1 MKTKSTI
8 ALITALLLTSV
19 GAYAQPTDNR
29 QTNGRWDTN
38 RTQPTQQRGQIQ
50 EQNRNDRN
58 NRNDGNRQQQTRDQR
73 NNDNRQQQ
81 THDQRNNGNRPQQT
95 QEQNR
100 NDRYDGNRQQQTH
113 DQRNNDNRPQQ
124 TNNERNRNNGY
135 NNGYNNGR
143 IQNNQSRH
151 TYQRGERLPVDY
163 RGSRGARY
171 EVNDW
176 HSHRNLYAPPSG
188 ARWILSVDG
197 DYILASILTGV
208 IYSIIHS

>member
-19 GAYAQPTDNR
+19 GAYAQPMNNG

-58 NRNDGNRQQQTRDQR
+58 NRNDGNRQQQT
-73 NNDNRQQQ
+73 
-81 THDQRNNGNRPQQT
+81 HDQRNN
-95 QEQNR
+95 E
-100 NDRYDGNRQQQTH
+100 
-113 DQRNNDNRPQQ
+113 NRPQQ

-135 NNGYNNGR
+135 NNDYNNGR
-143 IQNNQSRH
+143 VQNNQIRTS
-151 TYQRGERLPVDY
+151 YQRGQRLPVDY

-208 IYSIIHS
+208 IYSIIR

>member
-19 GAYAQPTDNR
+19 GAYAQPMNNG

-38 RTQPTQQRGQIQ
+38 RTQTTQQRGQTQ

-58 NRNDGNRQQQTRDQR
+58 NRNDGNRQQQT
-73 NNDNRQQQ
+73 
-81 THDQRNNGNRPQQT
+81 HDQRNN
-95 QEQNR
+95 E
-100 NDRYDGNRQQQTH
+100 
-113 DQRNNDNRPQQ
+113 NRPQQ

-135 NNGYNNGR
+135 NNDYNNGR
-143 IQNNQSRH
+143 VQNNQNRH
-151 TYQRGERLPVDY
+151 TYQRGQRLPVDY

>member
-19 GAYAQPTDNR
+19 GAYAQPMNNG

-38 RTQPTQQRGQIQ
+38 RTQSPQQRGQTQ

-58 NRNDGNRQQQTRDQR
+58 DRNNRNEG
-73 NNDNRQQQ
+73 NRQQQ
-81 THDQRNNGNRPQQT
+81 THDQRNNGNRP
-95 QEQNR
+95 
-100 NDRYDGNRQQQTH
+100 QQTH

-135 NNGYNNGR
+135 NNGR
-143 IQNNQSRH
+143 MQNNQSRH
-151 TYQRGERLPVDY
+151 TYQRGQRLPVDY

-208 IYSIIHS
+208 IYSIIH